1 MSVLLLLLSSWLP
14 WWLRQY
20 RIYLQ
25 CRRSKFSPWV
35 GIIPWRRERLPTP
48 LFLPGEIH
56 GQRSLVGFHQW
67 SHRVGHDWMT
77 NTFSFP
83 FHLLTFS
90 VLEKLCVLSESCL
103 TLCDPMDCN
112 QPGSSVHGIDPGKSI
127 GMGCHFLLQGLFLTQ
142 GLNTHRPASPTLAG
156 RSLPLSHLGSH
167 YGEIIFPVRKLSVV
181 SVAFMMKSTLLD
193 MHTKVFIIYFF
204 STNFIFKHC

>member
-1 MSVLLLLLSSWLP
+1 MSMLLLLLSSRLP
-14 WWLRQY
+14 WWLRWY

-25 CRRSKFSPWV
+25 CKRSKFNPWV
-35 GIIPWRRERLPTP
+35 GMIPWRREWLPTP

-90 VLEKLCVLSESCL
+90 ILEKLCVLSESCL

-112 QPGSSVHGIDPGKSI
+112 PPGSSVHGISQERILEWAAISFSRWSSQHRCQTCISRVSCI
-127 GMGCHFLLQGLFLTQ
+127 GRWILYPCT
-142 GLNTHRPASPTLAG
+142 TWEA
-156 RSLPLSHLGSH
+156 LPLISVLLLL
-167 YGEIIFPVRKLSVV
+167 IIFYPI
-181 SVAFMMKSTLLD
+181 D
-193 MHTKVFIIYFF
+193 FILHFYLF
-204 STNFIFKHC
+204 SNGDGFWFL